1 MEIIIKKLFFKN
13 FKGFKEKEI
22 DFEKD
27 LTKISGDNAT
37 GKTTIFDG
45 FSWLLW
51 GKDSQNRKDYEIKPY
66 QEDGKN
72 INNVET
78 SVEGVFDVDGKEIK
92 FERVYKE
99 VWSKK
104 RGSNTETFT
113 GNTTDF
119 YINDVP
125 KKKKE
130 YEEEISKIVSEDE
143 FNLLSNPLYFNTI
156 LDKKERRKIL
166 LSLVKDVNIDDVKE
180 ANKELEDLDLSNHTI
195 EEIQAM
201 TKATCKKINKKLEEI
216 AARIDELENT
226 KTTVDFSELKKEKE
240 GLKKEIENLD
250 KKLAGSRNV
259 SEELD
264 EKYSRIT
271 KIKNEISEINS
282 EFEDS
287 KNKKIK
293 SLEEKNF
300 EIGRKITISEFEINN
315 CRNVIEDKNKEVER
329 AKTLIEKHEKYL
341 SEMRIKWGEI
351 QKKKFDGSLS
361 CPICG
366 KEFDPDKKKEIIKHF
381 NLEKSQDLEE
391 LSKQGKSFNEAI
403 EGYKK
408 DIEDSN
414 KNKEEFL
421 IKIEKLSKSLE
432 KHKEEKEEIQEQ
444 IAKVKSLTL
453 CDKKLEEIK
462 KLEEK
467 IKSIEDEIK
476 NIGKEDNT
484 QILEQKRAYSERLDE
499 LNNKLSKQ
507 GLNAELDEKIKKY
520 MDEEKELGKEFESQ
534 QEKLYLCDEYI
545 KTYTNLVSDKI
556 NDLFIKVEFKLFD
569 TQINGGIVE
578 TAEATYKG
586 VPYGSL
592 NSAAQ
597 INAGL
602 DVIKSLSRHY
612 DKQIPV
618 FVDNAE
624 SINDIAETNSQLITL
639 SVSKFKNIRV
649 ENL

>member
-1 MEIIIKKLFFKN
+1 MEIIIKKLSFKN

-27 LTKISGDNAT
+27 ITNISGDNAT

-51 GKDSQNRKDYEIKPY
+51 GKDSYNRKDYEIKPY
-66 QEDGKN
+66 DE
-72 INNVET
+72 NNDVIHNLES
-78 SVEGVFDVDGKEIK
+78 SVVGVFDVDGKEIK
-92 FERVYKE
+92 FERIYKE

-104 RGSNTETFT
+104 RGSNIETFT

-143 FNLLSNPLYFNTI
+143 FNLLSNPLYFNTV

-166 LSLVKDVNIDDVKE
+166 LSLVKDVSIDDVKE
-180 ANKELEDLDLSNHTI
+180 ANRELEKLDLSNYTT

-201 TKATCKKINKKLEEI
+201 AKATCKKINKKLEEI
-216 AARIDELENT
+216 PARIDELENT
-226 KTTVDFSELKKEKE
+226 KTTDDFSELEKEKE

-250 KKLAGSRNV
+250 KKLAGARNV
-259 SEELD
+259 NDELD
-264 EKYSRIT
+264 KKYSGIT

-293 SLEEKNF
+293 DLEETSF
-300 EIGRKITISEFEINN
+300 EIGRKITMAEFEIDN

-361 CPICG
+361 CPTCG
-366 KEFDPDKKKEIIKHF
+366 KEFDPDKKEEIIKHF
-381 NLEKSQDLEE
+381 NLEKSQNLEDL
-391 LSKQGKSFNEAI
+391 SRQGESFNEAI

-432 KHKEEKEEIQEQ
+432 KHKEEKEKIQEQ
-444 IAKVKSLTL
+444 ITKVKSLTL

-462 KLEEK
+462 NLEEK
-467 IKSIEDEIK
+467 IKNIEDEIK

-484 QILEQKRAYSERLDE
+484 QILEEKRAYSERLDE
-499 LNNKLSKQ
+499 LNTKLSKQ

-520 MDEEKELGKEFESQ
+520 MDEEKELGKEFENQ

-556 NDLFIKVEFKLFD
+556 NDLFTKIEFKLFD

-592 NSAAQ
+592 NNAAK

-602 DVIKSLSRHY
+602 DIINALS
-612 DKQIPV
+612 KKFEKEIPI

-624 SINDIAETNSQLITL
+624 SVNELVDVDSQLIRL
-639 SVSKFKNIRV
+639 VVSKYKNLRV
-649 ENL
+649 EK

>member
-1 MEIIIKKLFFKN
+1 MRVKLKKLSLQN
-13 FKGFKEKEI
+13 FKGIKDKEI
-22 DFEKD
+22 DFTDK
-27 LTKISGDNAT
+27 TNISGDNAT
-37 GKTTIFDG
+37 GKSTIFDAYT
-45 FSWLLW
+45 WLLW
-51 GKDSQNRKDYEIKPY
+51 GKDSYNRKDYEIKPY
-66 QEDGKN
+66 DE
-72 INNVET
+72 NNDVIHNLES
-78 SVEGVFDVDGKEIK
+78 SVVGVYDVDGKEIK
-92 FERVYKE
+92 FERIYKE

-166 LSLVKDVNIDDVKE
+166 LSLVKDVSIDDVKE
-180 ANKELEDLDLSNHTI
+180 ANRELEKLDLSNYTI

-201 TKATCKKINKKLEEI
+201 AKATCKKINKKLEEI
-216 AARIDELENT
+216 PARIDELENT
-226 KTTVDFSELKKEKE
+226 KTTDDFSELEKEKE
-240 GLKKEIENLD
+240 GLKKEIEDLD

-264 EKYSRIT
+264 KKYSGIT
-271 KIKNEISEINS
+271 KIKNEIAEINS

-293 SLEEKNF
+293 DLEETSF
-300 EIGRKITISEFEINN
+300 EIGRKITMAEFEIDN
-315 CRNVIEDKNKEVER
+315 CRNVIEDKDEEVKR
-329 AKTLIEKHEKYL
+329 SKTLIERHEKYL

-361 CPICG
+361 CPTCG
-366 KEFDPDKKKEIIKHF
+366 KEFDPDKKEEIIKHF
-381 NLEKSQDLEE
+381 NLEKSQNLEDLN
-391 LSKQGKSFNEAI
+391 KQGKSFNEAI

-432 KHKEEKEEIQEQ
+432 KHKEEKEELQEQ

-462 KLEEK
+462 NLKEK
-467 IKSIEDEIK
+467 IKDIEDEIK

-484 QILEQKRAYSERLDE
+484 QILEVKRAYSERLDE
-499 LNNKLSKQ
+499 VNNKLSKQ

-556 NDLFIKVEFKLFD
+556 NNLFIKVEFKLFD

-602 DVIKSLSRHY
+602 DVINSLSKHY
-612 DKQIPV
+612 EKDIPI

-624 SINDIAETNSQLITL
+624 SVNELVETECQLITL
-639 SVSKFKNIRV
+639 TVSKLKNLRV